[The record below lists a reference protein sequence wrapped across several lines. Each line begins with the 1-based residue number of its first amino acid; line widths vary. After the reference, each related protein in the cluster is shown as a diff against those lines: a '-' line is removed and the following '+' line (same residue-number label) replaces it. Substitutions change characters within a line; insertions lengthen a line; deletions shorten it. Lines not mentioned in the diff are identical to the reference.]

1 MRVTM
6 AGIESSVIPEEVPGA
21 PPSRSALPRTE
32 GHQPSRSA
40 GTRALAS
47 EAPLQRSL
55 VLAFPRDGRQST
67 RSCPIPRGGV
77 LIGRGVSLFDLPFD
91 DPGMSIQHA
100 EIRIES
106 GTAVL
111 RDLGSASGTWVN
123 GRPLHGAH
131 ALAHG
136 DVLRV
141 CDTLLVYSRAGGA
154 DEGEASAG
162 TEPELTGASPSI
174 AAIRRSIDAV
184 APHGHTVVVTGETG
198 TGKEVAA
205 RQIHR
210 RSGRPGPFVAV
221 NCGAFTEGLLAS
233 ELFGHVRGA
242 FTGAV
247 QDQQGLFRSARGGTL
262 LLDDV
267 AELPLSLQPTLLRV
281 LETWQV
287 RPVGSTRDV
296 DVDVRVVATTNREL
310 LAMVHEGLFRSDLY
324 ARLAQWTI
332 RLPPLRERREDIPA
346 LTNTLL
352 SRCDAPGRRLTPD
365 LQEALLVH
373 DWPMNV
379 RWLLNVLSVA
389 TIVTPSGALALG
401 DEVRSALRRDLPER
415 AVPRDEAQGLDKA
428 GLEDLLGRFRG
439 RVAELARHRG
449 VTRPRLYRLLWAE
462 GLDPAR
468 FRGR

>member
-1 MRVTM
+1 
-6 AGIESSVIPEEVPGA
+6 VPLRNAETSEPA
-21 PPSRSALPRTE
+21 P
-32 GHQPSRSA
+32 
-40 GTRALAS
+40 
-47 EAPLQRSL
+47 EAPLQRAL
-55 VLAFPRDGRQST
+55 VLVFPHDGHRST
-67 RSCPIPRGGV
+67 QRRTIPRGGV
-77 LIGRGVSLFDLPFD
+77 LLGRGASIFDVPFD
-91 DPGMSIQHA
+91 DPEMSIQHA
-100 EIRIES
+100 EIRIEG
-106 GTAVL
+106 GTAVV
-111 RDLGSASGTWVN
+111 RDLGSAAGTGLN
-123 GRPLHGAH
+123 GEPLRGAH
-131 ALAHG
+131 ALVQG
-136 DVLRV
+136 DVLRMG
-141 CDTLLVYSRAGGA
+141 DTLLVYSRSSGA

-162 TEPELTGASPSI
+162 GEPELTGASPSI

-184 APHGHTVVVTGETG
+184 APHRRTVVVTGETG
-198 TGKEVAA
+198 TGKEIVA

-210 RSGRPGPFVAV
+210 RSGRPGPIVAV
-221 NCGAFTEGLLAS
+221 SCGAFTEGLLAS

-310 LAMVHEGLFRSDLY
+310 PAMVQEGLFRSDLY

-346 LTNTLL
+346 LTSALL
-352 SRCDAPGRRLTPD
+352 GRCDAPGRPLTPD
-365 LQEALLVH
+365 LQEVLLVH

-389 TIVTPSGALALG
+389 AIVTPSGALAMG
-401 DEVRSALRRDLPER
+401 DEVREALRKHLPES
-415 AVPRDEAQGLDKA
+415 AVPHRDAQVLDKA
-428 GLEDLLGRFRG
+428 GLEDLLGRFQG
-439 RVAELARHRG
+439 RVAEMARHMG
-449 VTRPRLYRLLWAE
+449 ITRPKLYRLLWAE
-462 GLDPAR
+462 GLEPAQ
-468 FRGR
+468 FRGK

>member
-1 MRVTM
+1 MPLRIVET
-6 AGIESSVIPEEVPGA
+6 AA
-21 PPSRSALPRTE
+21 R
-32 GHQPSRSA
+32 
-40 GTRALAS
+40 AS
-47 EAPLQRSL
+47 EASLERAL
-55 VLAFPRDGRQST
+55 VLAFPHDGRRSTQSRT
-67 RSCPIPRGGV
+67 IPRGGV
-77 LIGRGVSLFDLPFD
+77 LLGRGTSVFDAPFD
-91 DPGMSIQHA
+91 DPAMAIQHA
-100 EIRIES
+100 EVRIES
-106 GTAVL
+106 GTAVV
-111 RDLGSASGTWVN
+111 RDLGSAAGTGLN
-123 GRPLHGAH
+123 GEPLTGTR
-131 ALAHG
+131 ALAQG
-136 DVLRV
+136 DVLRMG
-141 CDTLLVYSRAGGA
+141 DTLVVYARSTGS
-154 DEGEASAG
+154 DEGERSAG
-162 TEPELTGASPSI
+162 AEPELTGASPSV

-184 APHGHTVVVTGETG
+184 APHRRTVVITGETG
-198 TGKEVAA
+198 TGKEIVA

-221 NCGAFTEGLLAS
+221 SCGAFTEGLLAS

-267 AELPLSLQPTLLRV
+267 AEIPLSLQPTLLRV

-296 DVDVRVVATTNREL
+296 DVDVRVIATTNREL
-310 LAMVHEGLFRSDLY
+310 LAMVQDGLFRSDLY

-346 LTNTLL
+346 LTSALL
-352 SRCDAPGRRLTPD
+352 GRCDAPGRPLTPD

-389 TIVTPSGALALG
+389 AITTPSGALALG
-401 DEVRSALRRDLPER
+401 EEVREALRKNLPEGAVQS
-415 AVPRDEAQGLDKA
+415 AVPHPDARALGKA
-428 GLEDLLGRFRG
+428 GLEDLLGRFQG
-439 RVAELARHRG
+439 RVAEMARHMG
-449 VTRPRLYRLLWAE
+449 ITRPKLYRLLWAE
-462 GLDPAR
+462 GLEPAQ

>member
-1 MRVTM
+1 VPLRST
-6 AGIESSVIPEEVPGA
+6 EIPA
-21 PPSRSALPRTE
+21 PAP
-32 GHQPSRSA
+32 
-40 GTRALAS
+40 AS
-47 EAPLQRSL
+47 EALLRRAL
-55 VLAFPRDGRQST
+55 VLAFPQGGHRSTQSRT
-67 RSCPIPRGGV
+67 IPRCGV
-77 LIGRGVSLFDLPFD
+77 LLGRGASVFDAPFD
-91 DPGMSIQHA
+91 DPGMSIEHA
-100 EIRIES
+100 EIRIE
-106 GTAVL
+106 GEIAVV
-111 RDLGSASGTWVN
+111 RDLGSAAGTGLN
-123 GRPLHGAH
+123 ARPLHGTH
-131 ALAHG
+131 ALVPG
-136 DVLRV
+136 DVLRMG
-141 CDTLLVYSRAGGA
+141 DTLLVYSRWAGA
-154 DEGEASAG
+154 DEVEASAG
-162 TEPELTGASPSI
+162 VEPELTGASPSI

-184 APHGHTVVVTGETG
+184 APHRRTVVVTGETG
-198 TGKEVAA
+198 TGKEIVA

-221 NCGAFTEGLLAS
+221 SCGAFTEGLLAS

-247 QDQQGLFRSARGGTL
+247 QEQQGLFRSARGGTL

-296 DVDVRVVATTNREL
+296 DVDVRIVATTNREL
-310 LAMVHEGLFRSDLY
+310 LAMVQAGLFRSDLY

-346 LTNTLL
+346 LTSALL
-352 SRCDAPGRRLTPD
+352 GRCDAPGRPLTPD

-389 TIVTPSGALALG
+389 AIVTPSGPLALG
-401 DEVRSALRRDLPER
+401 GEVRSALRKDLPESAAPHR
-415 AVPRDEAQGLDKA
+415 AAPVLDRA
-428 GLEDLLGRFRG
+428 GLEDLLGQFKG
-439 RVAELARHRG
+439 RVAEMARHMG
-449 VTRPRLYRLLWAE
+449 ITRPKLYRLLWAE
-462 GLDPAR
+462 GLEPAQ

>member
-1 MRVTM
+1 
-6 AGIESSVIPEEVPGA
+6 VPV
-21 PPSRSALPRTE
+21 RNVET
-32 GHQPSRSA
+32 
-40 GTRALAS
+40 TALAR
-47 EAPLQRSL
+47 EAPLQRAL
-55 VLAFPRDGRQST
+55 VLVFPHDGHRSTQSRT
-67 RSCPIPRGGV
+67 IPRGGV
-77 LIGRGVSLFDLPFD
+77 LLGRGATVFDLPFD
-91 DPGMSIQHA
+91 DPGMSLQHA
-100 EIRIES
+100 EVRVES
-106 GTAVL
+106 GTVVV
-111 RDLGSASGTWVN
+111 RDLGSAAGTGLN
-123 GRPLHGAH
+123 GRPLHDTH
-131 ALAHG
+131 ALAQG
-136 DVLRV
+136 DVLRMG
-141 CDTLLVYSRAGGA
+141 DTLLVYSRSSGA

-162 TEPELTGASPSI
+162 AEPELTGASPSI
-174 AAIRRSIDAV
+174 LAIRRSIDAV
-184 APHGHTVVVTGETG
+184 APHRRTVVVTGETG
-198 TGKEVAA
+198 TGKEIVA

-221 NCGAFTEGLLAS
+221 SCGAFTEGLLAS

-267 AELPLSLQPTLLRV
+267 AEIPLSLQPTLLRV

-296 DVDVRVVATTNREL
+296 DIDVRVVATTNREL
-310 LAMVHEGLFRSDLY
+310 LAMVQEGLFRSDLY

-346 LTNTLL
+346 LTKALL
-352 SRCDAPGRRLTPD
+352 GRCDAPGRLLTAD

-389 TIVTPSGALALG
+389 AITTPDGALALG
-401 DEVRSALRRDLPER
+401 DEVREALRKDVPESAGPQRD
-415 AVPRDEAQGLDKA
+415 AAQVLDKA
-428 GLEDLLGRFRG
+428 GLEDLLGRFQG
-439 RVAELARHRG
+439 RVAEMARHMG
-449 VTRPRLYRLLWAE
+449 ITRPKLYRLLWAE
-462 GLDPAR
+462 GLEPAH

>member
-1 MRVTM
+1 MTLRN
-6 AGIESSVIPEEVPGA
+6 AEIPA
-21 PPSRSALPRTE
+21 PT
-32 GHQPSRSA
+32 
-40 GTRALAS
+40 S
-47 EAPLQRSL
+47 EALLQRAL
-55 VLAFPRDGRQST
+55 VLAFPHDGHRSTQSRT
-67 RSCPIPRGGV
+67 IPRGGV
-77 LIGRGVSLFDLPFD
+77 LLGRGASVFDVPFD
-91 DPGMSIQHA
+91 DPGMSLQHA

-106 GTAVL
+106 GTAVV
-111 RDLGSASGTWVN
+111 RDLGSAAGTGLN
-123 GRPLHGAH
+123 GQPLHDTH
-131 ALAHG
+131 ALVQG
-136 DVLRV
+136 DVLRMG
-141 CDTLLVYSRAGGA
+141 DTLFVYSRSVGG
-154 DEGEASAG
+154 DPEGEASSGA
-162 TEPELTGASPSI
+162 EPELTGASPSI

-184 APHGHTVVVTGETG
+184 APHRRTVVVTGETG
-198 TGKEVAA
+198 TGKEIAA

-210 RSGRPGPFVAV
+210 RSGRPGPIVAV
-221 NCGAFTEGLLAS
+221 SCGAFTEGLLAS

-267 AELPLSLQPTLLRV
+267 AEIPLSLQPTLLRV

-310 LAMVHEGLFRSDLY
+310 LAMVQEGLFRSDLY

-346 LTNTLL
+346 LTSALL
-352 SRCDAPGRRLTPD
+352 GRCDAPGRPLTPD

-389 TIVTPSGALALG
+389 AIVTPSGALALG
-401 DEVRSALRRDLPER
+401 DEVREALRKDLPGS
-415 AVPRDEAQGLDKA
+415 AVPHR
-428 GLEDLLGRFRG
+428 
-439 RVAELARHRG
+439 ARSPSCTG
-449 VTRPRLYRLLWAE
+449 SSRPRASSPRSSA
-462 GLDPAR
+462 GGDIAR
-468 FRGR
+468 SAANPTTLQVSK

>member
-1 MRVTM
+1 M
-6 AGIESSVIPEEVPGA
+6 AGIEASFSPGIPAG
-21 PPSRSALPRTE
+21 PPSRSAHPRTE
-32 GHQPSRSA
+32 GHVPSRNA
-40 GTRALAS
+40 EARAPAS
-47 EAPLQRSL
+47 EAPLQRAL
-55 VLAFPRDGRQST
+55 VLAFPRDSRRST
-67 RSCPIPRGGV
+67 RSCTIPRGGV
-77 LIGRGVSLFDLPFD
+77 LIGRGARVFDEPFD

-100 EIRIES
+100 EIRFES

-111 RDLGSASGTWVN
+111 RDLGSAAGTGLN
-123 GRPLHGAH
+123 GQPLHGAH
-131 ALAHG
+131 ALVQG
-136 DVLRV
+136 DVLRI
-141 CDTLLVYSRAGGA
+141 CDTLLVYSRSAGA

-198 TGKEVAA
+198 TGKEIVA

-310 LAMVHEGLFRSDLY
+310 LAMVHEGLFRADLY

-346 LTNTLL
+346 LTSALL
-352 SRCDAPGRRLTPD
+352 GRCDAPGRRLTPD

-389 TIVTPSGALALG
+389 AVVTPSGTLALG
-401 DEVRSALRRDLPER
+401 DEVRSALRSDLSER
-415 AVPRDEAQGLDKA
+415 AVPHPDAQVPDKA
-428 GLEDLLGRFRG
+428 GLEELLGRFQG
-439 RVAELARHRG
+439 RVAEMARHLG
-449 VTRPRLYRLLWAE
+449 ITRPRLYRLLWAE
-462 GLDPAR
+462 GLDPAQ